1 MTRVLHTKRNG
12 TSRQVYH
19 GFASRGEYGLRSFKY
34 FTFNFLGEA
43 NGIQGSE
50 KAGREKSQVRN
61 PRLMLSLKSA
71 QSSCPIVII

>member
-34 FTFNFLGEA
+34 FTFNFLGEGA
-43 NGIQGSE
+43 VRDWSKVFRKSGRQR
-50 KAGREKSQVRN
+50 AGAGFRVGVTPLGTNTTAS
-61 PRLMLSLKSA
+61 
-71 QSSCPIVII
+71 

>member
-1 MTRVLHTKRNG
+1 MGRAGKSIMVLRRVRK
-12 TSRQVYH
+12 
-19 GFASRGEYGLRSFKY
+19 YGLRSFKY

-71 QSSCPIVII
+71 QSSCPIVIL